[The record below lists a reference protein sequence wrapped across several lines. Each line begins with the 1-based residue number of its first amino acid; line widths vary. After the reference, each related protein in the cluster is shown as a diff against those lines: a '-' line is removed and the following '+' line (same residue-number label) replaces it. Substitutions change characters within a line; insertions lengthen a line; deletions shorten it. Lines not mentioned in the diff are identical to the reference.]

1 MLDIHL
7 IREHT
12 DEVKRALGRMGLA
25 AQEIDDLRSLDQEAR
40 ELRTEMEKLRAEMN
54 AASKELARMT
64 PDQRDSRRTEL
75 RAVGDRIKEM
85 ESVSG
90 QKEQEI
96 RDRLLV
102 MPNIPDD
109 RVPDG
114 TSEDDNVIVR
124 QSGGR
129 RDFTFSPRPHWEV
142 GERLGILD
150 IERGIKL
157 SGSRFY
163 VLKGQGAALQ
173 RALIS
178 FMLATHIDDHGYTE
192 VYPPYVVKRECLV
205 GTGQLPKFADNLY
218 HDAEEDFWL
227 VPTAE
232 VPVTNLHRDEILDGA
247 QLPVKYVAY
256 TPCFRREKMSA
267 GRDVRGIKRGHQFDK
282 VEMVRLCSASDSSDQ
297 LEELTAN
304 AEAVCKALG
313 LEYRTVLVCTGEK
326 GEFNAMQ
333 YDIEVWAPASKGEE
347 GGEWLEVSSCSNFGA
362 YQARRT
368 NIRYRPAPGARPEF
382 VHTLNGSGLALPR
395 VLIAI
400 LENYQQEDGSVE
412 IPDVLRPYM
421 GGRTHIQLGA

>member
-1 MLDIHL
+1 MLDIHQ
-7 IREHT
+7 IRDNA
-12 DEVKRALGRMGLA
+12 DEIKRALGRMGLA
-25 AQEIDDLRSLDQEAR
+25 AQEIDELRAIDQEAR
-40 ELRTEMEKLRAEMN
+40 ELRTDMEKLRAEIN
-54 AASKELARMT
+54 SASKELARMSV
-64 PDQRDSRRTEL
+64 DEREARRAEL
-75 RAVGDRIKEM
+75 RAVGDRIKEL
-85 ESVSG
+85 EVVSSL
-90 QKEQEI
+90 KEQEI

-102 MPNIPDD
+102 MPNIPDE

-114 TSEDDNVIVR
+114 TSEDDNVVVR
-124 QSGGR
+124 TSGVHR
-129 RDFTFSPRPHWEV
+129 EFSFTPRPHWEV
-142 GERLGILD
+142 GESLGILD

-163 VLKGQGAALQ
+163 VLKGAGAALQ

-178 FMLATHIDDHGYTE
+178 FMLSLHIDHHGYTE

-232 VPVTNLHRDEILDGA
+232 VPVTNLHRDEILDSS
-247 QLPVKYVAY
+247 QLPIKYVAY

-282 VEMVRLCSASDSSDQ
+282 VEMVRLCSADDSNAQ

-304 AEAVCKALG
+304 AEAVCAALG

-326 GEFNAMQ
+326 GEFNTMQ

-362 YQARRT
+362 YQARRA
-368 NIRYRPAPGARPEF
+368 NIRYRPAAGSRPEF

-395 VLIAI
+395 VMIAI
-400 LENYQQEDGSVE
+400 LENYQREDGSVE
-412 IPDVLRPYM
+412 IPDVLRPFM
-421 GGRTHIQLGA
+421 GGRTSISQG